1 MVVVAR
7 NLKHWTWPFGTRNA
21 FHLSEKQKT
30 REKVHLCFRLIKP
43 ITITND
49 ELGLYHWQ
57 VCCSFGASACLREQ
71 SLEYRVIDIVSS
83 TFLVTRWVHC
93 FTEATTVPPR
103 SITI

>member
-21 FHLSEKQKT
+21 LHLSEKQKT

-49 ELGLYHWQ
+49 ELGPISLASVLLIWRQ
-57 VCCSFGASACLREQ
+57 CLFKRAVFGVQDDRNCK
-71 SLEYRVIDIVSS
+71 
-83 TFLVTRWVHC
+83 
-93 FTEATTVPPR
+93 
-103 SITI
+103 